1 MTNKLAAIGLF
12 IASVWILFGIL
23 SFSLVAPFHH
33 STVPTS
39 GYAVGAHALS
49 EGDAADEL

>member
-12 IASVWILFGIL
+12 IASVWVLFGIL
-23 SFSLVAPFHH
+23 SLGLVVPLHH
-33 STVPTS
+33 GPVPTS

>member
-23 SFSLVAPFHH
+23 SLGLVVPFHGP
-33 STVPTS
+33 VPTS
-39 GYAVGAHALS
+39 GYAVGVHNLS
-49 EGDAADEL
+49 EGDEADEL